1 MPAKIATA
9 EDVQAELK
17 TLLAMTEEPEPSRA
31 KLAEALSDLANKVAG
46 VQPIKY
52 YIGPHYI
59 QVYSV
64 FESYGRVHHV
74 TGDLNEIEGK
84 LIKIRGE
91 LLDLYRASKDKAIV
105 YPDVGEVIVDGVPG
119 GRNKMIVYFTL
130 GMQGMSEVTDAHL
143 SLLDRVLGR
152 YPDEKPPVRG

>member
-84 LIKIRGE
+84 LINRMETVRRDHDVIGLQE
-91 LLDLYRASKDKAIV
+91 LDAI
-105 YPDVGEVIVDGVPG
+105 
-119 GRNKMIVYFTL
+119 L
-130 GMQGMSEVTDAHL
+130 A
-143 SLLDRVLGR
+143 
-152 YPDEKPPVRG
+152 